1 MTRTTVI
8 MMFLPVLDAAVVKFL
23 KRQRGV
29 SHVLWILDPALVKDC
44 CPEAVSCETLDP
56 NDAASAVR
64 SWNLFGHVKVADRRM
79 FRFLSQP
86 CVCIVMPDDQASH
99 AIVKCHFTTF
109 KTVFV
114 PL

>member
-8 MMFLPVLDAAVVKFL
+8 MMFLPVLDAEVVKFL

-29 SHVLWILDPALVKDC
+29 SHVLWILDPVLVRDC

-64 SWNLFGHVKVADRRM
+64 SWNLFGHVKVANRRGCG
-79 FRFLSQP
+79 FLSQT
-86 CVCIVMPDDQASH
+86 CVIVMPDDPVSH
-99 AIVKCHFTTF
+99 AIVECHFTTF
-109 KTVFV
+109 KTVFI